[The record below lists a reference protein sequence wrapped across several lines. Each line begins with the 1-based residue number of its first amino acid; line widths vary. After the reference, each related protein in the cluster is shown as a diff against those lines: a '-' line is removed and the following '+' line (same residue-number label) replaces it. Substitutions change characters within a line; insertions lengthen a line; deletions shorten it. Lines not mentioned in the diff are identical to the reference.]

1 MGWQSPPPRLRLAV
15 LAAAAIITTATAVT
29 TTTTTTTTTTA
40 VAHAQQL
47 YGLITCYAHNGTSWA
62 KNTRCPG
69 SDACCGADSTCY
81 SNRLCKKP
89 MDNFFVRGPCAVKS
103 WRSGQCA
110 QICREDEAAHGFPH
124 VIVCLDG
131 SYCCDTDGPQCCVE
145 KRGVFL
151 DATGNIA
158 KVAAS
163 TMLSWGPERTSPG
176 YQTADST
183 DTDTDTAATPPPG
196 PESATSASP
205 RETATGPSRDP
216 GTPSTG
222 EGESDNTALK
232 IGVGVGI
239 PLGLLALGACA
250 ALIVVLRRRRRRRRP
265 EMGAAESAVA
275 KKNGKRRWLRLKG
288 ARVSVPREL
297 DATSVHRAELPP

>member
-1 MGWQSPPPRLRLAV
+1 MGWLSPPLRLRLAV

-29 TTTTTTTTTTA
+29 TTAAAAAAMT
-40 VAHAQQL
+40 HAQQQFE
-47 YGLITCYAHNGTSWA
+47 LIHCYAYNGSSWA
-62 KNTRCPG
+62 RNTRCPG

-89 MDNFFVRGPCAVKS
+89 KDNYFVRGPCAVKS

-131 SYCCDTDGPQCCVE
+131 SYCCDTDGPQCCAE

-151 DATGNIA
+151 DVTGNIA

-176 YQTADST
+176 YQTADGT
-183 DTDTDTAATPPPG
+183 DSAATPP

-205 RETATGPSRDP
+205 REAATGPSRDP
-216 GTPSTG
+216 GTPST
-222 EGESDNTALK
+222 EESDNTALK

-250 ALIVVLRRRRRRRRP
+250 ALIVVLHRRRRS
-265 EMGAAESAVA
+265 EMGAAEAAVA
-275 KKNGKRRWLRLKG
+275 KQGGRRRDKKG
-288 ARVSVPREL
+288 AGGLIPREL